1 MKKHN
6 EETCEGCIST
16 DGGDVCFTD
25 LREMMDYHDSQR
37 NWFIAKWEDWI
48 YFPLHKKFLNDWWD
62 KIRPGALKHYYQRAK
77 QGYSYQ
83 DTWGIDYHL
92 VTILIPMFESLKK
105 DHVGVSLAFFDEKDG
120 VDEDGNPTDE
130 ASEKAEQ
137 RMQNVYG
144 EIIYGLKCA
153 KLIHGADYN
162 YKKEGEYEKLNTSV
176 KRSFELI
183 GEYFFSLWD

>member
-1 MKKHN
+1 
-6 EETCEGCIST
+6 
-16 DGGDVCFTD
+16 
-25 LREMMDYHDSQR
+25 
-37 NWFIAKWEDWI
+37 
-48 YFPLHKKFLNDWWD
+48 
-62 KIRPGALKHYYQRAK
+62 
-77 QGYSYQ
+77 
-83 DTWGIDYHL
+83 
-92 VTILIPMFESLKK
+92 MFESLKK
-105 DHVGVSLAFFDEKDG
+105 DHVGVSMAFFDEKDG

>member
-1 MKKHN
+1 MKIHDENCTNCCK
-6 EETCEGCIST
+6 TEGEKKCF
-16 DGGDVCFTD
+16 DGIV
-25 LREMMDYHDSQR
+25 EMLEYHKSQR
-37 NWFIAKWEDWI
+37 RWYEVAWDFVYYPCWTAFDKVR
-48 YFPLHKKFLNDWWD
+48 YFP
-62 KIRPGALKHYYQRAK
+62 GTLKHYYQRAK

-105 DHVGVSLAFFDEKDG
+105 DHVGVSMAFYDEKDG

-153 KLIHGADYN
+153 KLIHDADYD
-162 YKKEGEYEKLNTSV
+162 YKKDGEYEKLNSSV